1 MPFNRRCQTITF
13 LLTSHTAHHIC
24 LRNLNK
30 IIHSGGALVSPQVLR
45 ITSEGGIYS
54 SWCVTL
60 KQAFV
65 VFVRLTTV
73 QLGHVLY
80 RVHSYFFLRESAFW
94 KRELVGSSTAPD
106 APLLQG
112 NGSTNAIILEE
123 DPKDF
128 DCFLWVFY
136 NENLGDFSAK
146 LQDWITIMRYATR
159 WDFPRIKDLAIQQL
173 EKHEMN
179 PIDRI
184 KLYQENKLPEKYLFP
199 LYVCLASRQ
208 ELLGIEESRTLGI
221 ETLVL
226 IQQARERLRA
236 PTSPMG
242 DKFLS
247 PIRTDLKPADVFD
260 IVSATFNISF
270 GELPADPKPGTPV
283 FCPFFW

>member
-1 MPFNRRCQTITF
+1 MPPKPQQDNTF
-13 LLTSHTAHHIC
+13 GRSPSLSPSATYY
-24 LRNLNK
+24 LR
-30 IIHSGGALVSPQVLR
+30 GGDLFFL
-45 ITSEGGIYS
+45 
-54 SWCVTL
+54 
-60 KQAFV
+60 
-65 VFVRLTTV
+65 
-73 QLGHVLY
+73 LGHVLY

-112 NGSTNAIILEE
+112 NDSTNAIILEE

-159 WDFPRIKDLAIQQL
+159 WDFPRIKDLAIQHL

-199 LYVCLASRQ
+199 LYVGLASRQ

-242 DKFLS
+242 NKFLS

-270 GELPADPKPGTPV
+270 GELPADPKPDPKGGSGSGSAGAQTTGPTGSG
-283 FCPFFW
+283 PANPPKGPGAGGGGAGRGRGGR